1 MREGSL
7 IKMTHLTV
15 SIFVCTGLLAVINFP
30 FVLGVE
36 KYIATH
42 NVKLVYGVAAPE
54 DQRAREIRNALTT
67 TPVHALLFL
76 AFIWSGWLVIG
87 QEKIFLILTT
97 FAGTLI
103 WTEIWHYF
111 SHRAMHLKAFHFLHL
126 EHHRSRVTGVWSSVS
141 FSFMEKFIFS
151 AGILGGLAAISQVHP
166 VSAIGITAYYVV
178 YFFTNTLGHAN
189 FEFRKPDY
197 RSSVMGKIF
206 NSPSY
211 HAMHHARYELNYGLL
226 TPWLD
231 QIFGSEWKDA
241 PSVQPSAALGKPLSK
256 LSERL

>member
-1 MREGSL
+1 
-7 IKMTHLTV
+7 MTQLTFT
-15 SIFVCTGLLAVINFP
+15 ILVCAGLLAVINFP
-30 FVLGVE
+30 FVIGVE

-54 DQRAREIRNALTT
+54 GQRVREIRNALTT
-67 TPVHALLFL
+67 TPVHALLFM

-87 QEKIFLILTT
+87 EETAFLIITT
-97 FAGTLI
+97 FVGTLL
-103 WTEIWHYF
+103 WTEVWHYF
-111 SHRAMHLKAFHFLHL
+111 SHRAMHLRIIHFLHR

-141 FSFMEKFIFS
+141 FSFLEKFIFS
-151 AGILGGLAAISQVHP
+151 AGILGGLAAISQAHS
-166 VSAIGITAYYVV
+166 VSAIGITAYYVM

-211 HAMHHARYELNYGLL
+211 HAMHHARYDLNYGLL

-231 QIFGSEWKDA
+231 QILGTEWKDA
-241 PSVQPSAALGKPLSK
+241 PNVQTSAAMGHPLK
-256 LSERL
+256 TLSERL